1 MIDVLVPFAFLLLVG
16 GGFLAVLQSRTP
28 HAAIGI
34 GSMYAGVV
42 IIYASYPLL
51 MYLALKGYYTPFN
64 DQRLFADQPPPA
76 DIGHIAWFYG
86 IYLAS
91 FAAGYLLSSRRAL
104 HSGVVSIVDLDPPA
118 VWALFVAFIA
128 LRLTMIVA
136 EFSFAEKTN
145 DYIESYLKYKHL
157 PLLAQQLL
165 GHVEGMTAVLGL
177 TVMAYLCRRWKQY
190 RLLVAAW
197 LALELSLL
205 IVGMGARTQFVL
217 LCLAALFSYHFLY
230 RPVTTMRLVAT
241 GMALV
246 VAFLGLGILRSF
258 GSAGVTAVGIEAVG
272 STSEFEALF
281 GNAYEIDRLIARG
294 DIDRGTMAG
303 AVYVGD
309 VVNLVP
315 QQLVPFEKLNLAN
328 WYVTTFHSEYAERG
342 GAFAFGAVPEALI
355 GTGWPDLIWRGLLVG
370 FVFARFDR
378 TVQAERVR
386 LWKFALF
393 LWLITSC
400 YMTFRSTTL
409 ALLPVFVYRFV
420 PALLSVAVLAYLLR
434 AAAIVAPNKGE
445 AAAAQARLPRRA

>member
-1 MIDVLVPFAFLLLVG
+1 MTDVLVPFAFVLLAG
-16 GGFLAVLQSRTP
+16 GGFLAVLQSRTRY
-28 HAAIGI
+28 AAIGI
-34 GSMYAGVV
+34 GSVYAGVV

-51 MYLALKGYYTPFN
+51 VYLALNGYYTPFN
-64 DQRLFADQPPPA
+64 DQRLFDDQPPPA
-76 DIGHIAWFYG
+76 DVGRIAWFYC

-91 FAAGYLLSSRRAL
+91 FAAGYLLSSRRTPHA
-104 HSGVVSIVDLDPPA
+104 GVVSIVDLDPPA
-118 VWALFVAFIA
+118 VWALFAVFIS
-128 LRLTMIVA
+128 LRLAMIMA
-136 EFSFAEKTN
+136 EFTLAEKTT

-157 PLLAQQLL
+157 PLLVQQLL
-165 GHVEGMTAVLGL
+165 GHMEGMTAVLGL

-197 LALELSLL
+197 LTLELSL
-205 IVGMGARTQFVL
+205 IIIGMGARTQFVL
-217 LCLAALFSYHFLY
+217 LCLAAMFSYHFLY
-230 RPVTTMRLVAT
+230 RPVTTMRLIAT
-241 GMALV
+241 GTALV
-246 VAFLGLGILRSF
+246 IVFLGLGILRSF
-258 GSAGVTAVGIEAVG
+258 GSAGVAAVGIEAVG

-281 GNAYEIDRLIARG
+281 GNAYEIERLVGRG
-294 DIDRGTMAG
+294 DIDRATMVG

-355 GTGWPDLIWRGLLVG
+355 GTGWPDLIWRGLFVG

-378 TVQAERVR
+378 VVQAGRVR

-400 YMTFRSTTL
+400 YITFRSTTL
-409 ALLPVFVYRFV
+409 ALLPVFIYRFV
-420 PALLSVAVLAYLLR
+420 PALLTVTILAYLLR
-434 AAAIVAPNKGE
+434 AAAIAAPGKGG
-445 AAAAQARLPRRA
+445 AAAAPTRLPGPA